1 MEKRNNIKKIVFTGP
16 ECSGKSTLSKAI
28 AKKMQLPL
36 VEEYARHYLNNLGQN
51 YIYSDLV
58 KIAKGQL
65 KAEKKAIDN
74 IEKGSTIICDTDLQ
88 VIKIWSQKKFRK
100 CASFILNNQDIKAYY
115 ILCKPDFK
123 WEHDPLRENENERMS
138 LFKTY
143 HQDLVQNNA
152 NFIIA
157 SGPLN
162 KRISFINSEIRKMI

>member
-36 VEEYARHYLNNLGQN
+36 VEEYARHYLNKLGKN

-65 KAEKKAIDN
+65 NAEKKAIDN
-74 IEKGSTIICDTDLQ
+74 TEKDMTIICDTDLQ
-88 VIKIWSQKKFRK
+88 VIKIWSQKKFGK
-100 CASFILNNQDIKAYY
+100 CASFILNNSDIKGLY

-123 WEHDPLRENENERMS
+123 WEYDPLREHKNDRMN
-138 LFKTY
+138 LFETY
-143 HQDLVQNNA
+143 HQDLIENNA

-157 SGPLN
+157 SGPL
-162 KRISFINSEIRKMI
+162 KERISFVNGEIRKMI